1 MQGSIRQQ
9 LRGQRGISLIG
20 LMFVLA
26 MLGMVLLVAA
36 KILPT
41 FIEFRA
47 VKNSIVSAKSQGGTV
62 REMQA
67 AFDRGADINMIEAI
81 KGADLIFSKDTGE
94 TEISFAYEKRI
105 PLVANATLLLDYSGT
120 TAKNGVV
127 ATKPDADPK

>member
-1 MQGSIRQQ
+1 MQGTIRQQ

-20 LMFVLA
+20 LIFVLA
-26 MLGMVLLVAA
+26 ILGVVLITAA

-41 FIEFRA
+41 FIEYRA
-47 VKNSIVSAKSQGGTV
+47 IKNSIASAKSQGGTM

-67 AFDRGADINMIEAI
+67 AFDRGAEINTIEAI
-81 KGADLIFSKDTGE
+81 HGTDLIISKETGE

-105 PLVANATLLLDYSGT
+105 PLVANATLLLEYSGT

-127 ATKPDADPK
+127 AQKPDADPK